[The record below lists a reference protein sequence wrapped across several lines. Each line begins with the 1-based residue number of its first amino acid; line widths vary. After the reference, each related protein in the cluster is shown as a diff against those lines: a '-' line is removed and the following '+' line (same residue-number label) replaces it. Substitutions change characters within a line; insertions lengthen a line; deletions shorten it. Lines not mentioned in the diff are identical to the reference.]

1 MTNDVIEIS
10 ELNTLECK
18 WIFSLDFYNAWRVS
32 GFSRTIYQLD
42 TYFKQ
47 LAGDYISSGRDTLQ
61 LIRQNPVRSIL
72 WTSVVFTISY
82 ITSACPNKQ
91 SYYASLVESAID
103 LWEVP
108 DLIRNSESASYIH
121 RCLKLFSKEQ
131 IRYNNLGLFAIIWR
145 DDRTQS
151 CYQYAEICKYTYP
164 ANGGGNFTGLLRLFL
179 FDRPQE
185 NGLGRIQNIVQDRIL
200 DFGFMG
206 KWWFM
211 SHYMDNYDIN
221 PDEWE
226 TPKIFEKF
234 TRKESN

>member
-1 MTNDVIEIS
+1 M
-10 ELNTLECK
+10 
-18 WIFSLDFYNAWRVS
+18 
-32 GFSRTIYQLD
+32 LD

-61 LIRQNPVRSIL
+61 LIRQNPVPSTL
-72 WTSVVFTISY
+72 WTSAVLALSY
-82 ITSACPNKQ
+82 ITSTCPNKQ
-91 SYYASLVESAID
+91 NYYDSLVESAID

-108 DLIRNSESASYIH
+108 DLIRNSGSASYIH
-121 RCLKLFSKEQ
+121 KCLKLFSKEQ
-131 IRYNNLGLFAIIWR
+131 IRYNNLGLFAIIW
-145 DDRTQS
+145 Q
-151 CYQYAEICKYTYP
+151 ICKYTYP

-185 NGLGRIQNIVQDRIL
+185 NGLERIQNIVQDRIL

-211 SHYMDNYDIN
+211 SHYMDSYDIN

-226 TPKIFEKF
+226 TPKIFEKL
-234 TRKESN
+234 TRKESD

>member
-1 MTNDVIEIS
+1 MSSFGNLLKQKV
-10 ELNTLECK
+10 LP
-18 WIFSLDFYNAWRVS
+18 S
-32 GFSRTIYQLD
+32 GSRINLRTKFH

-61 LIRQNPVRSIL
+61 RIFQNPVRSTL
-72 WTSVVFTISY
+72 WTSAVLAVSY
-82 ITSACPNKQ
+82 ITSTCPNKQ
-91 SYYASLVESAID
+91 NYYASLVESAID

-108 DLIRNSESASYIH
+108 DLIRNSGSASYIH
-121 RCLKLFSKEQ
+121 KCLKLFSKEQ

-185 NGLGRIQNIVQDRIL
+185 NGLERIQNIVQDRIL

-211 SHYMDNYDIN
+211 SHYMDSYDIN

-226 TPKIFEKF
+226 TPKIFEKL
-234 TRKESN
+234 TRKESD